1 MGLVAERLRVET
13 PSLSHHVANPAEL
26 AHRIAVLAAVE
37 LGDALMRAAQRM
49 LIHSLAVLPS
59 HGLDPGQDVHAL
71 RMLRGSMTLE
81 VEGLGSASTR
91 NVEQSFAWT
100 PPGRLASRSTAA
112 G

>member
-1 MGLVAERLRVET
+1 M
-13 PSLSHHVANPAEL
+13 ANLAEL

-37 LGDALMRAAQRM
+37 LGDALMPAAQRV
-49 LIHSLAVLPS
+49 LTHSLAVLRG

-71 RMLRGSMTLE
+71 RMLRSALHGSVTLE